1 MSAHFGSMDLYPGNE
16 ERFIKNCEIII
27 QRHKKVPDDHWL
39 EIKLMTP
46 PGMLDRAQSFYD
58 KIIKL
63 GINDLGANGRQI
75 GAISLVPIRGHDSGK
90 LVGYSDNEIRFF
102 QQQG

>member
-1 MSAHFGSMDLYPGNE
+1 
-16 ERFIKNCEIII
+16 
-27 QRHKKVPDDHWL
+27 
-39 EIKLMTP
+39 
-46 PGMLDRAQSFYD
+46 MLDRAQSFYD